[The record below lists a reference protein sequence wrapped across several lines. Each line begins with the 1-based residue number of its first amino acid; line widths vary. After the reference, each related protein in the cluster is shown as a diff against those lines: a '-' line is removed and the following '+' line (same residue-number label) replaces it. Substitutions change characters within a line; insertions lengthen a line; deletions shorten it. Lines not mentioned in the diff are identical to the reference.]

1 MQAQCPQCTGRFQLA
16 DDKVPDRPFKVR
28 CPKCQSVVALP
39 GRGASAPAGDATP
52 STPSE
57 ASPPPPPPPPAAL
70 KPAVPPRRE
79 HTGSDEAEDALIALA
94 DATLAEKMTAAL
106 GRLDFNVDVVED
118 VEEGV
123 RLLEQGAYALAVT
136 SRSSGATDG
145 PETLAQRML
154 RLTPDPR
161 RRVFVVLV
169 DDEFAT
175 ADGTQAW
182 AAQADLVVNPRE
194 ADSCDNAIRATLQE
208 KKRLYQ
214 PYLDARRRIETE

>member
-16 DDKVPDRPFKVR
+16 DDKVPDHPFKVR

-57 ASPPPPPPPPAAL
+57 DSPPPTPPAPL

-123 RLLEQGAYALAVT
+123 LLLEQGAYAVAVT

-194 ADSCDNAIRATLQE
+194 TDTCDNAIRATLQE